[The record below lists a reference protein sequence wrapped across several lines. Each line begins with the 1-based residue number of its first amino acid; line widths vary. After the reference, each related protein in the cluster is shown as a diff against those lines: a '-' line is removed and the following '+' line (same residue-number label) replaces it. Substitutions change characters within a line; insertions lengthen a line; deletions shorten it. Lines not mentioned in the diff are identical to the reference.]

1 MAFVFVSKNQE
12 SLKYARKKK
21 EMQQQKEVETPT
33 SPNER
38 ERERERERETLFS
51 RTATTLLLA
60 TDDAVFFITP
70 PARARARLEKSWGNY

>member
-38 ERERERERETLFS
+38 ERERETLFS
-51 RTATTLLLA
+51 RTATLLLA
-60 TDDAVFFITP
+60 TDAVFLLHP
-70 PARARARLEKSWGNY
+70 RARARLEKSWGNY

>member
-51 RTATTLLLA
+51 RTATLLLA
-60 TDDAVFFITP
+60 TDAVFLLHP
-70 PARARARLEKSWGNY
+70 RARARL